1 MSETVVLPL
10 NRPKPPRIR
19 TAGLMLELG
28 KLRNLFRLQRCW
40 WLRAHTPYQP
50 LFVLATHRSGSNLL
64 IDYLNRLGGIAC
76 QTEVLCSSLR
86 FAPLGRRYST
96 RRALRHLRLT
106 LQSLAAPVRGCKLML
121 DQLDN
126 SQLTVDDLER
136 NFPGSKF
143 VVLYRQSLAE
153 QFLSL
158 KTANV
163 TKQWV
168 LLPGE
173 KPRAA
178 KVHVERGELRFYCDR
193 TKAAYRRL
201 LETPG
206 LAERAVLL
214 SYEELTADPQHWL
227 TQQICPLVGIQTA
240 NQAQTFLRKQ
250 NTERLAARVENYREV
265 EALLLSPHCQ
275 QHYAWPGRRQ
285 LHLRAA

>member
-1 MSETVVLPL
+1 MNETATLPL
-10 NRPKPPRIR
+10 RRPKPPRLR
-19 TAGLMLELG
+19 ASGLLLELG
-28 KLRNLFRLQRCW
+28 KLRNLLRLQRHW
-40 WLRAHTPYQP
+40 WLRPHQPYQP

-76 QTEVLCSSLR
+76 HTEVLCSALQY
-86 FAPLGRRYST
+86 APLGRRYSQ

-126 SQLTVDDLER
+126 SQLTVTDLER
-136 NFPGSKF
+136 AFSGSKF
-143 VVLYRQSLAE
+143 VILYRQSLAE

-158 KTANV
+158 KTAGA

-173 KPRAA
+173 EPRAA
-178 KVHVERGELRFYCDR
+178 RVHVDRGELRYYCER

-206 LAERAVLL
+206 LAERAVLV
-214 SYEELTADPQHWL
+214 SYEELTADSQHWL
-227 TQQICPLVGIQTA
+227 AERICPLVGA
-240 NQAQTFLRKQ
+240 AGGQAQTYLRKQ
-250 NTERLAARVENYREV
+250 NTQPLGERVENYREV

-285 LHLRAA
+285 YHSRAA